1 MFLKLFCFCF
11 CPVCCFFLAVLVPL
25 RHDADAVDGVVL
37 VWRERARDAVRVE
50 VLVSL
55 QGSRWRLDPSPGAA
69 LAAQC
74 LVSHGALV
82 HGGVVTVSQLR
93 RGVAPDPA
101 QSGHQ
106 RPRGEVSGEVLVGQ
120 PLHGLH
126 GGDGATPVGR
136 DARPGVAADVLQT
149 GNGLGALRGAG
160 VHARLPLAGF
170 VAVGPA
176 GEPQALGVADG
187 AVVMVV
193 LAGRAVHVGLLVAVL
208 ARVTVVLH
216 CRQQQSGTLIL
227 MVFSHIKVTF

>member
-1 MFLKLFCFCF
+1 MFLFFCC
-11 CPVCCFFLAVLVPL
+11 CPVCCCFLAVLVPL

-55 QGSRWRLDPSPGAA
+55 QGGRWRLDPSPGAA

-126 GGDGATPVGR
+126 GATPVGR

-170 VAVGPA
+170 VAVRPA

-208 ARVTVVLH
+208 AGVTVVLH
-216 CRQQQSGTLIL
+216 CRRQQSGTLIL
-227 MVFSHIKVTF
+227 IFFSQIKSHFFSLK